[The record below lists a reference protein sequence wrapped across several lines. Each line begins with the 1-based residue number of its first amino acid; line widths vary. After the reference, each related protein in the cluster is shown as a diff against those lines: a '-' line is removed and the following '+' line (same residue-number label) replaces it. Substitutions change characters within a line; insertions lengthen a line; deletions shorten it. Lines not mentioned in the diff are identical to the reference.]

1 MAVNCTWAR
10 WNMFSLVI
18 SKDLDWFGWQQQNNV
33 ALQ

>member
-18 SKDLDWFGWQQQNNV
+18 SKDWFGWQQQNNV